1 MSGLATLLVAAED
14 PDLRPEL
21 DPYDVSP
28 GLVGFLVMFVIAL
41 ACILL
46 FLSLT
51 KHLRR
56 SKHNESLRDREAHR
70 GDAEDGPGQDDDGT
84 DATNGAARARDGA
97 EPEGSSDADT
107 SSGSDDD

>member
-1 MSGLATLLVAAED
+1 MNGLATWLITVDD

-56 SKHNESLRDREAHR
+56 SKHNEEMQQREAQKKESEADA
-70 GDAEDGPGQDDDGT
+70 GDPPADGENADGDD
-84 DATNGAARARDGA
+84 
-97 EPEGSSDADT
+97 E
-107 SSGSDDD
+107 